1 MADNPYRPPTADIG
15 ALPADAARIEVGETL
30 KMSGRAY
37 VKALPLVLLFGAI
50 SGGLNALPGLV
61 MPASGEPAADITASV
76 VQIGAGL
83 AVGMIVGPFTAG
95 AYAWVA
101 QQTAA
106 GEAAPVGPALRHA
119 ASRYSRVFV
128 VNLAYTLAVTLGT
141 LACFIPGVA
150 LSVLMGPML
159 MSAALSPDG
168 VSDWNEGWAVGKAH
182 FWPLLVAMILSWLP
196 TMVVSGVI
204 GGAAGAFAVTGQTLP
219 GWVSFAGGIT
229 AGLVAPIVTTTLAA
243 AWLTAAQR
251 SA

>member
-30 KMSGRAY
+30 RLSARSYG
-37 VKALPLVLLFGAI
+37 KALALVLLFGAI
-50 SGGLNALPGLV
+50 TGGLNAVPGVL
-61 MPASGEPAADITASV
+61 MPASGDPQADLLTSA

-83 AVGMIVGPFTAG
+83 TVGMLIGPFTAS
-95 AYAWVA
+95 AYAWTA
-101 QQTAA
+101 QQVAR
-106 GEAAPVGPALRHA
+106 GEAAPVGAALRHA
-119 ASRYSRVFV
+119 ASRYGRVFV

-141 LACFIPGVA
+141 MACFIPGVA

-159 MSAALSPDG
+159 MSAVLSPAG
-168 VSDWNEGWAVGKAH
+168 TSDWNAGWAVGKAH

-196 TMVVSGVI
+196 TMLISGVI

-219 GWVSFAGGIT
+219 GWVSVAGGVG
-229 AGLVAPIVTTTLAA
+229 AGLVAPVVSTTLAS
-243 AWLTAAQR
+243 AWLLAARR